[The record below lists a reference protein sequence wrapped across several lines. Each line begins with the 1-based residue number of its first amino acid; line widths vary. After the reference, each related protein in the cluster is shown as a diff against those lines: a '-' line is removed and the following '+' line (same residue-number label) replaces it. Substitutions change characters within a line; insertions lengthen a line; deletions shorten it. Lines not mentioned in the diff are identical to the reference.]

1 VGELVV
7 RRTLVDDTEA
17 HPEAVQDRGTAGADF
32 QCDRCGFPMIE
43 RGCKLICPNCGNRF
57 DCSDLSV
64 YMD

>member
-1 VGELVV
+1 VGEPIV
-7 RRTLVDDTEA
+7 
-17 HPEAVQDRGTAGADF
+17 PEAVVESTQAQPVALEDAGSASEAF
-32 QCDRCGFPMIE
+32 QCDRCGSSMIE